1 MRPCYRA
8 SLLPMKKASV
18 TIREATGD
26 QEMATARRL
35 FQDYA
40 AWLGI
45 DLGFQSFDE
54 ELATLPRPYAAP
66 SGLIL
71 LAEREGLAIGCVAL
85 RKIADAVGEVK
96 RLYVSPRYQG
106 GGIGKLL
113 MESVIVEAK
122 ERRYA
127 RIMLDTLPKMT
138 AAQRLYRSLGFKT
151 IAPYYASPITG
162 TTYMELSLGAWDNRR
177 QCAVP
182 AVGAWCRQTR
192 TRTRKDE

>member
-1 MRPCYRA
+1 
-8 SLLPMKKASV
+8 MKNVSV

-26 QEMATARRL
+26 QDMATARRL

-54 ELATLPRPYAAP
+54 ELATLPGPYAAP

-71 LAEREGLAIGCVAL
+71 LAERDGLAIGCVAL

-96 RLYVSPRYQG
+96 RLYVSPRYQC
-106 GGIGKLL
+106 GGIGKRL

-127 RIMLDTLPKMT
+127 RLRLDTLPKMT
-138 AAQRLYRSLGFKT
+138 AAQRLYRLLGFKT
-151 IAPYYASPITG
+151 IAPYYDSPITG
-162 TTYMELSLGAWDNRR
+162 TTYMELSLRA
-177 QCAVP
+177 
-182 AVGAWCRQTR
+182 
-192 TRTRKDE
+192 

>member
-54 ELATLPRPYAAP
+54 ELATLPGPYAAP

-106 GGIGKLL
+106 GGDRKTVNGKCYRRSKRAALRPHNARYPTQNDGGTAPLSFTGVQDDRPLL
-113 MESVIVEAK
+113 CQPHHGDDIYGIVAG
-122 ERRYA
+122 
-127 RIMLDTLPKMT
+127 
-138 AAQRLYRSLGFKT
+138 SLG
-151 IAPYYASPITG
+151 
-162 TTYMELSLGAWDNRR
+162 
-177 QCAVP
+177 
-182 AVGAWCRQTR
+182 
-192 TRTRKDE
+192 

>member
-1 MRPCYRA
+1 
-8 SLLPMKKASV
+8 MKKASV

-54 ELATLPRPYAAP
+54 ELATLPGPYAAP

-106 GGIGKLL
+106 GGIGKRL

-138 AAQRLYRSLGFKT
+138 AAQRLIVHWGSRRSPPT
-151 IAPYYASPITG
+151 MPAPSRGRHIWNCHWEPGITG
-162 TTYMELSLGAWDNRR
+162 ANVRYP
-177 QCAVP
+177 Q
-182 AVGAWCRQTR
+182 
-192 TRTRKDE
+192 